1 MMNNNCYR
9 WMQVLWLALALSC
22 LPASVYAAFTQDELD
37 TFENEPPVIKALLE
51 SASASEGDE
60 KDVDGAWK
68 AAINYC
74 EAARYGSAEGVY
86 RLGMLYTIGRGVPAN
101 RDYAANLF
109 RIANTHGHYE
119 AQKML
124 ETIESVTEIN
134 INLMPPCVLDE
145 VKPEKAPMVIAAETP
160 QDLTQNKSPAI
171 DAYVASLPKN
181 KRWVVDLVGTV
192 SKWYKVD
199 HKLVLSIITAESNFK
214 VSAKSNADAH
224 GLMQLIPA
232 TSERFNVKNA
242 YNATQNIKGGV
253 SYMRWLLSYFRGD
266 VTLAVAAYNAGE
278 GAVDKYKG
286 VPPYKETEMYV
297 EKVLGLYQAKRHVF
311 DAKITAASPALK
323 AIALKAAALEK
334 ANLKKAGL
342 KKTGLKKARKQ

>member
-1 MMNNNCYR
+1 MMKNNVIR
-9 WMQVLWLALALSC
+9 ILLALVC
-22 LPASVYAAFTQDELD
+22 TWLPASVYAAFTQDELD
-37 TFENEPPVIKALLE
+37 TFANEPPVVKDLLE
-51 SASASEGDE
+51 RASVSEGDE
-60 KDVDGAWK
+60 KDGEGAWK
-68 AAINYC
+68 AATMYC

-101 RDYAANLF
+101 RDFAANLF
-109 RIANTHGHYE
+109 RVANTHGHFE

-134 INLMPPCVLDE
+134 INAMPPCVLDE
-145 VKPEKAPMVIAAETP
+145 VLPEKAPVVIVAEAP
-160 QDLTQNKSPAI
+160 PEQQKSPAI

-297 EKVLGLYQAKRHVF
+297 AKVLGLYQSTRHEF

-323 AIALKAAALEK
+323 AIILKAAALEK

-342 KKTGLKKARKQ
+342 KNKRAKKTGLKKARKL

>member
-1 MMNNNCYR
+1 LLAC
-9 WMQVLWLALALSC
+9 VWLPSN
-22 LPASVYAAFTQDELD
+22 VYAAFTQDELD
-37 TFENEPPVIKALLE
+37 TFANEPPIVKALLE
-51 SASASEGDE
+51 GASAAEGDE
-60 KDVDGAWK
+60 KDLDGAWK
-68 AAINYC
+68 AATKYC

-109 RIANTHGHYE
+109 RIANTHGHFE

-134 INLMPPCVLDE
+134 INAMPPCVLDE
-145 VKPEKAPMVIAAETP
+145 VLPEKAPVVIVAETA
-160 QDLTQNKSPAI
+160 LTEEQKKSPAI
-171 DAYVASLPKN
+171 DAYIASLPKN

-199 HKLVLSIITAESNFK
+199 PKLVLSIITAESNFK

-266 VTLAVAAYNAGE
+266 VKLAVAAYNAGE
-278 GAVDKYKG
+278 GAVNKYKG

-297 EKVLGLYQAKRHVF
+297 EKVLGLYQSTRHDF
-311 DAKITAASPALK
+311 DAKITNASPALQ
-323 AIALKAAALEK
+323 AINLKAAALDK

-342 KKTGLKKARKQ
+342 SKKSSKKSGSKKTGMKKVS